1 MALYTTSSGYTG
13 SRNSSI
19 HSTWQG
25 SSTHGLGK
33 PASSQGSDMPGS
45 GSRSSYQ
52 IAFGS
57 NFAENTFPIHSSSL
71 HCKNRKTNASV
82 PWTSCTPTTST
93 LPGVQDI
100 DGPRAVRHSPL
111 VDLIAS
117 EYNFCARTSGTLK
130 YACAPVSLAINM

>member
-1 MALYTTSSGYTG
+1 MERASQTTSSGYTG

-25 SSTHGLGK
+25 SSTQGRGG
-33 PASSQGSDMPGS
+33 PASSHGKDIPGR

-57 NFAENTFPIHSSSL
+57 NFAKKTFPIHSSSR
-71 HCKNRKTNASV
+71 HCRKRSTKASV
-82 PWTSCTPTTST
+82 PWTSWTPATST

-100 DGPRAVRHSPL
+100 DGPLAVLHNPE

-117 EYNFCARTSGTLK
+117 E
-130 YACAPVSLAINM
+130 